1 MNHILHLGEDSLA
14 KQIQS
19 AQETYNVG
27 GLTEEVKQFIADLAL
42 PNCFEQKIPKN
53 RWKILVKK
61 AIAKANEEDIRQA
74 AQSSKKMRISMN
86 DDEKFE
92 CKEYLSSLPI
102 CHARILFQHKYSM
115 TENVKMNYK
124 GDPSFART
132 LWKCQKCGNQDT
144 ESHLLWCSGY
154 SEKRENLDL
163 DSDKD
168 LCKYLQKIIQE
179 RCQEKKN

>member
-1 MNHILHLGEDSLA
+1 M
-14 KQIQS
+14 
-19 AQETYNVG
+19 
-27 GLTEEVKQFIADLAL
+27 
-42 PNCFEQKIPKN
+42 
-53 RWKILVKK
+53 KK

-74 AQSSKKMRISMN
+74 AQSKKMRNSMN

-132 LWKCQKCGNQDT
+132 L
-144 ESHLLWCSGY
+144 
-154 SEKRENLDL
+154 
-163 DSDKD
+163 
-168 LCKYLQKIIQE
+168 
-179 RCQEKKN
+179 